1 VKTGAHYIDSFIFF
15 VGEFPFMQALIVYY
29 SRTGHTKKVGD
40 DLAKALPGDVDEIVD
55 TANRAGPVG
64 WLMSGREGTGKKL
77 AKIQPAKKDPAGYD
91 IVVIGTPIWASSMS
105 SPVRTYLAENKA
117 KFKNV
122 AFFCTESTKGSEN
135 AFAEMGEIIG
145 KKPKATLTITM
156 ADLKGGSDADKVKK
170 FAGEIKA

>member
-1 VKTGAHYIDSFIFF
+1 
-15 VGEFPFMQALIVYY
+15 MQALVVYY

-40 DLAKALPGDVDEIVD
+40 ELAKAMPGDVEEIVD

-64 WLMSGREGTGKKL
+64 WLMSGREASRKKL
-77 AKIQPAKKDPAGYD
+77 AKIQPVKKDPASYD
-91 IVVIGTPIWASSMS
+91 IVVIGTPIWASNMS
-105 SPVRTYLAENKA
+105 SPVRTYLTENKA

-122 AFFCTESTKGSEN
+122 AFFCTEGSKGSEK
-135 AFAEMGEIIG
+135 AFAEMGGIVG

-156 ADLKGGSDADKVKK
+156 ADIKSGSVGDKVKK